1 MFLRRCLC
9 QGKTIRV
16 PVSQVSEWKDMV
28 SWFIIMVDLFDRKSV
43 EDDGTEQSE
52 LGSVEGGVEGQEG
65 LGASPSESGA

>member
-1 MFLRRCLC
+1 
-9 QGKTIRV
+9 
-16 PVSQVSEWKDMV
+16 MV